1 MSLLNEIHLS
11 ILDESVDVGN
21 ILLKLRFLANR
32 LKSGNL
38 DEWVKNEIEGYPEE
52 VQIPNYRIAQVIY
65 TGTFVDNYKQLSDT
79 PIPNA
84 LIKKFSGNEWVSY
97 KIRDS
102 LPLIDS
108 MLDRYDSNEGS
119 FEVANASDL
128 ILILQDKIYPDMSIV
143 SIRCK
148 IDSIAFT
155 RVQTAVRIK
164 VQDLVLRLEEEFPEV
179 SGITIGSSSGAIS
192 GNKQEDVNQL
202 VQKTIYGDITNIY
215 NTGDGSAVSVNVVKG
230 DQQVLIDALE
240 DAGLPSEKAKEL
252 ATIIEKENPQDKDNP
267 IGEKAQKWLKNHLK
281 DGVMGIGR
289 IGKSVL
295 ETAIYEAI
303 KQFYG
308 L

>member
-1 MSLLNEIHLS
+1 MSLLDEIHLS
-11 ILDESVDVGN
+11 ILDENVDVGT
-21 ILLKLRFLANR
+21 ILLKLRYLANR
-32 LKSGNL
+32 LKSGSL
-38 DEWVKNEIEGYPEE
+38 DEWVQYEIEGYPEKAL
-52 VQIPNYRIAQVIY
+52 VPYYRIAQVTY
-65 TGTFVDNYKQLSDT
+65 TGTFIDNFRQLSDT
-79 PIPNA
+79 PIPNI
-84 LIKKFSGNEWVSY
+84 LIEELAGNEWVSY

-108 MLDRYDSNEGS
+108 MLERYDSKEGS

-128 ILILQDKIYPDMSIV
+128 ILILQDKIYPSMSIL

-164 VQDLVLRLEEEFPEV
+164 VQDLALRLEEEFPEV
-179 SGITIGSSSGAIS
+179 ADITVGRNSGTISV
-192 GNKQEDVNQL
+192 NKQEDVNQL
-202 VQKTIYGDITNIY
+202 VQQTIFGDITNIG
-215 NTGDGSAVSVNVVKG
+215 TGDGSAVSVNVVKG
-230 DQQVLIDALE
+230 DQQVLINALE

-281 DGVMGIGR
+281 DGVMVIGR
-289 IGKSVL
+289 ISKSVL

>member
-1 MSLLNEIHLS
+1 M
-11 ILDESVDVGN
+11 
-21 ILLKLRFLANR
+21 LKLRFLANR
-32 LKSGNL
+32 LKSGSL
-38 DEWVKNEIEGYPEE
+38 DEWVQYEIEGYPENAL
-52 VQIPNYRIAQVIY
+52 VPNYRIAQVTY
-65 TGTFVDNYKQLSDT
+65 TGMFVDNYKQLSNT
-79 PIPNA
+79 PIPNV
-84 LIKKFSGNEWVSY
+84 LIEELAGNEWVSY

-119 FEVANASDL
+119 FEVANASNL
-128 ILILQDKIYPDMSIV
+128 ILKLQGKIYPGMSII

-179 SGITIGSSSGAIS
+179 ADITVGNNCGTIS

-202 VQKTIYGDITNIY
+202 VQQTIYGDITNIY
-215 NTGDGSAVSVNVVKG
+215 NTGDGSTVSVNVAKG
-230 DQQVLIDALE
+230 DRQSLINALKT
-240 DAGLPSEKAKEL
+240 AGLPSEEAKEL
-252 ATIIEKENPQDKDNP
+252 ATIIEKDNPQDKDNP
-267 IGEKAQKWLKNHLK
+267 IGEIAQKWLKNHLK

-295 ETAIYEAI
+295 ETTIYEAI